1 MEIDVTQPQI
11 KLHVILRTCD
21 RGNVHNDWRIRYCDM
36 EKPEIIKGCF
46 NSLIRSLHH
55 AKDHAPWFTVHLT
68 VLDDHSSE
76 ETVEYLR
83 KKGSEIDNFELVQ
96 LEEMGY
102 RHSAYI
108 QFKMCRDTDADLVY
122 SVEDDYLHLPSAI
135 KEMVESFYLFKDKLK
150 REEIVLYPFDAPEVY
165 DPPQYPAYVVHGTGR
180 HWRGGHYT
188 TNVLFTIPKIFQ
200 DHWEYFETLAL
211 NYNGNYIRKGK
222 EHEHRYH
229 ESNTIWNIWTTDNAA
244 IRFNPIPSL
253 ALHLQF
259 DAQMDPFIDWKDWW
273 EKYAI

>member
-1 MEIDVTQPQI
+1 MTIDITQPPVKVHI
-11 KLHVILRTCD
+11 ILRTCD

-36 EKPEIIKGCF
+36 EKPELIRGCF
-46 NSLIRSLHH
+46 KSLIKAIQSTT
-55 AKDHAPWFTVHLT
+55 WFATKLT

-76 ETVEYLR
+76 ETVEFL
-83 KKGSEIDNFELVQ
+83 KKEGSVLKDFELIQ

-102 RHSAYI
+102 RYSAHY

-122 SVEDDYLHLPSAI
+122 CVEDDYLHVPSAI
-135 KEMVESFYLFKDKLK
+135 QEMVDSYFLFKDKLK
-150 REEIVLYPFDAPEVY
+150 RDEIVLYPFDAPEVY
-165 DPPQYPAYVVHGTGR
+165 DPPAYPVFVVHGTNR

-188 TNVLFTIPKIFQ
+188 TNVMFTIPKVFQ
-200 DHWEYFETLAL
+200 ESWEYFETLSL
-211 NYNGNYIRKGK
+211 NYNGNYIRKGR

-229 ESNTIWNIWTTDNAA
+229 ESNTIWNIWIKDNKA

-253 ALHLQF
+253 ALHMQF

-273 EKYAI
+273 SKYAE